1 MASHEPS
8 CPACRKSMERGY
20 QLDRGH
26 HSSRRQAEWVEG
38 APEKSFW
45 VGLKTKGRAVIPI
58 VSYRCPSCGMLA
70 SFASGAKR
78 AGSA

>member
-1 MASHEPS
+1 MPNHEPN
-8 CPACRKSMERGY
+8 CPACRVTMERGY
-20 QLDRGH
+20 PLDRNQ
-26 HSSRRQAEWVEG
+26 HSSGRQAEWVEG

-45 VGLKTKGRAVIPI
+45 SGLKTKDRAVIPI

-70 SFASGAKR
+70 NFAIGSHR